1 MSKNKYW
8 QDRFIEEE
16 ERLNKI
22 AGDEF
27 RRQQLEYE
35 RAIARMNKDIEVWYN
50 RIAKNNDVSLAEAKK
65 MLNDKELK
73 EFKWTLDEYIKYG
86 KENGIDKNWNKELE
100 NASARVHIE
109 RLEAMKLQVR
119 GEIEKLYNGRES
131 GFESYLKNLYKDQ
144 YNRTAFQIAK
154 GTGVGTNIY
163 SLNDKLVNTVIKK
176 PWAPDGKNFS
186 DRIWEDKDKLIN
198 TLHTEMTQAFIRGDS
213 LEKLADKI
221 AEKMKA
227 SKANASRLV
236 YTESA
241 AYSSRARLKSYQDLG
256 VEKYEIVAT
265 LDNRTSDICQ
275 DMDGKVFDLK
285 DYEVGVTANPFHVRC
300 RTTTAP
306 YFDDMEGERSA
317 RNEKTGETEYVPAD
331 ITYKDWKEKYLDNNS
346 ELTDKPKKT
355 SKKQKTLDDIN
366 SIEEMEEFTKSQN
379 WFYKNDSFN
388 SNELLSYEGME
399 LEAAKSVHKTY
410 EKVFERYPQMKGR
423 LAAFNTHKLKDP
435 KHFANCNI
443 GTGQGGITFNKIY
456 YGNLEKFKKQVAK
469 LVERGYFPEGT
480 TWEGITMHEIGHAVD
495 DFLSFNAKVFG
506 EPPNKK
512 IASNLV
518 SSKIRPKIFR
528 KLKLQIGDI
537 AEKLSDYATTD
548 AQETFAEAFSE
559 FMTSPKPRELANE
572 YGKTID
578 EMFSKIEVE
587 DSFKGLS
594 SGNKTVVLE
603 KDVRYRKLGNIKN
616 TGYNNPVD
624 LLRKYEQ
631 KIVKNTYESAMVIT
645 ESGEIYVAKGDASS
659 ISLHKMNIPYKNSY
673 FTHNHPEGLHEWGL
687 SNDDFT
693 FFTNYEL
700 RYMAAIDEKYIH
712 ELSRNLFEMKDIDLN
727 MDPRKLENV
736 NFENVAEVLQMQ
748 KAKEKKL
755 KYRRKRHVVKKP
767 QAL

>member
-1 MSKNKYW
+1 MSKNNYW

-73 EFKWTLDEYIKYG
+73 EFKWTLDEYIKHG
-86 KENGIDKNWNKELE
+86 EENGIDKNWNKELE

-221 AEKMKA
+221 AEKMKV

-306 YFDDMEGERSA
+306 YFDDMQGERAA
-317 RNEKTGETEYVPAD
+317 RNEKTGETEYVPANMK
-331 ITYKDWKEKYLDNNS
+331 YSEWKEKYIDNNS
-346 ELTDKPKKT
+346 EKVLQNDIKMSTMEPEIIDKILETVKSENSDARKEIAEELLKANGLNVPVNVEKINQRGSCEFEIDRDRNTIKLKTYNLQVDDDRDIRYQMKTMLHEMYHAKMDGLKTDVEKLGKANFLLIEETFTESTAHYLIKELGISDNLMPAYSGYLTETLPKLKMLKEFKDCKTIEDFGEIMFDYRLGNKKTAEWTEMYNTLDGLHFNKSEYAKKYFDFIENNLDVITDKIIENTPVWGNRKEEIKKT
-355 SKKQKTLDDIN
+355 
-366 SIEEMEEFTKSQN
+366 
-379 WFYKNDSFN
+379 
-388 SNELLSYEGME
+388 
-399 LEAAKSVHKTY
+399 V
-410 EKVFERYPQMKGR
+410 
-423 LAAFNTHKLKDP
+423 
-435 KHFANCNI
+435 
-443 GTGQGGITFNKIY
+443 
-456 YGNLEKFKKQVAK
+456 
-469 LVERGYFPEGT
+469 RG
-480 TWEGITMHEIGHAVD
+480 W
-495 DFLSFNAKVFG
+495 
-506 EPPNKK
+506 
-512 IASNLV
+512 
-518 SSKIRPKIFR
+518 
-528 KLKLQIGDI
+528 
-537 AEKLSDYATTD
+537 
-548 AQETFAEAFSE
+548 
-559 FMTSPKPRELANE
+559 
-572 YGKTID
+572 
-578 EMFSKIEVE
+578 
-587 DSFKGLS
+587 
-594 SGNKTVVLE
+594 
-603 KDVRYRKLGNIKN
+603 IKN
-616 TGYNNPVD
+616 
-624 LLRKYEQ
+624 
-631 KIVKNTYESAMVIT
+631 
-645 ESGEIYVAKGDASS
+645 GEIPSQG
-659 ISLHKMNIPYKNSY
+659 
-673 FTHNHPEGLHEWGL
+673 
-687 SNDDFT
+687 
-693 FFTNYEL
+693 
-700 RYMAAIDEKYIH
+700 
-712 ELSRNLFEMKDIDLN
+712 
-727 MDPRKLENV
+727 
-736 NFENVAEVLQMQ
+736 Q
-748 KAKEKKL
+748 EKKYVENILIAAMRL
-755 KYRRKRHVVKKP
+755 KGVE
-767 QAL
+767 

>member
-1 MSKNKYW
+1 MSKNNYW

-50 RIAKNNDVSLAEAKK
+50 RIAKNNDVSLVEAKK
-65 MLNDKELK
+65 LLNDKELK

-154 GTGVGTNIY
+154 GTGVGTNMY

-221 AEKMKA
+221 AEKMKV

-241 AYSSRARLKSYQDLG
+241 AYSSKARFKSFQDLG

-306 YFDDMEGERSA
+306 YFDDMEGERAA
-317 RNEKTGETEYVPAD
+317 RNETTGETEYVPANMK
-331 ITYKDWKEKYLDNNS
+331 YSEWKEKYLSNKSEKVLQNDTKMSTMESGIVDKILEAVKIGNSDARKEIAEELLKANGLNNVPVNVKKINQRGSCEFEIDRDRNTMKLKTFNLQVDDDRDIRYQMKTMLHEMYHAKMDGLKTDVEKLGKTNFLLIEETFTESTAHYLIKELGISDNLMPSYPGYLTETLPKLKMLKEFKNCKTIEDFGEIMFDYRIGNKKTAEWTEMYNTLDGLYFNKS
-346 ELTDKPKKT
+346 EYAKRYFEYIENNLSTITDKIIENTPVWENRKEEIKKT
-355 SKKQKTLDDIN
+355 
-366 SIEEMEEFTKSQN
+366 
-379 WFYKNDSFN
+379 
-388 SNELLSYEGME
+388 
-399 LEAAKSVHKTY
+399 V
-410 EKVFERYPQMKGR
+410 
-423 LAAFNTHKLKDP
+423 
-435 KHFANCNI
+435 
-443 GTGQGGITFNKIY
+443 
-456 YGNLEKFKKQVAK
+456 
-469 LVERGYFPEGT
+469 RG
-480 TWEGITMHEIGHAVD
+480 W
-495 DFLSFNAKVFG
+495 
-506 EPPNKK
+506 
-512 IASNLV
+512 
-518 SSKIRPKIFR
+518 
-528 KLKLQIGDI
+528 
-537 AEKLSDYATTD
+537 
-548 AQETFAEAFSE
+548 
-559 FMTSPKPRELANE
+559 
-572 YGKTID
+572 
-578 EMFSKIEVE
+578 
-587 DSFKGLS
+587 
-594 SGNKTVVLE
+594 
-603 KDVRYRKLGNIKN
+603 IKN
-616 TGYNNPVD
+616 GKIPSQ
-624 LLRKYEQ
+624 EQ
-631 KIVKNTYESAMVIT
+631 
-645 ESGEIYVAKGDASS
+645 
-659 ISLHKMNIPYKNSY
+659 
-673 FTHNHPEGLHEWGL
+673 
-687 SNDDFT
+687 
-693 FFTNYEL
+693 
-700 RYMAAIDEKYIH
+700 
-712 ELSRNLFEMKDIDLN
+712 
-727 MDPRKLENV
+727 
-736 NFENVAEVLQMQ
+736 
-748 KAKEKKL
+748 EKKYVENILIAAMRL
-755 KYRRKRHVVKKP
+755 KGVE
-767 QAL
+767 

>member
-1 MSKNKYW
+1 MSKNNYW

-65 MLNDKELK
+65 MLNGKELK

-221 AEKMKA
+221 AEKMKV

-306 YFDDMEGERSA
+306 YFDDTEGERAA
-317 RNEKTGETEYVPAD
+317 RNEKTGETEYVPAG
-331 ITYKDWKEKYLDNNS
+331 ITYKDWKEKYVSNNS
-346 ELTDKPKKT
+346 EKVLQNDIKMSTMEPGIIDKILEAVKTENSDARKEIAEDLLKTNGLNVPANVKKINQRGSCEFEIDRDRNTIKLKTYNLQVDDDRDIRYQMKTMLHEMYHAKMDGLKTDVEKLGKANFLLIEETFTESTAHYLIKELGISDNLMPAYSGYLTETLPKLKMLKEFKDCKTIEDFGEIMFDYRLGNKKTAEWTEMYNTLDGLYFDKSEYAKKYFGYIENNLDVITDKIIENTPVWGNRKEEIKKT
-355 SKKQKTLDDIN
+355 
-366 SIEEMEEFTKSQN
+366 
-379 WFYKNDSFN
+379 
-388 SNELLSYEGME
+388 
-399 LEAAKSVHKTY
+399 V
-410 EKVFERYPQMKGR
+410 
-423 LAAFNTHKLKDP
+423 
-435 KHFANCNI
+435 
-443 GTGQGGITFNKIY
+443 
-456 YGNLEKFKKQVAK
+456 
-469 LVERGYFPEGT
+469 
-480 TWEGITMHEIGHAVD
+480 
-495 DFLSFNAKVFG
+495 
-506 EPPNKK
+506 
-512 IASNLV
+512 
-518 SSKIRPKIFR
+518 
-528 KLKLQIGDI
+528 
-537 AEKLSDYATTD
+537 
-548 AQETFAEAFSE
+548 
-559 FMTSPKPRELANE
+559 REW
-572 YGKTID
+572 
-578 EMFSKIEVE
+578 
-587 DSFKGLS
+587 
-594 SGNKTVVLE
+594 
-603 KDVRYRKLGNIKN
+603 IKN
-616 TGYNNPVD
+616 
-624 LLRKYEQ
+624 
-631 KIVKNTYESAMVIT
+631 
-645 ESGEIYVAKGDASS
+645 GEIPSQG
-659 ISLHKMNIPYKNSY
+659 
-673 FTHNHPEGLHEWGL
+673 
-687 SNDDFT
+687 
-693 FFTNYEL
+693 
-700 RYMAAIDEKYIH
+700 
-712 ELSRNLFEMKDIDLN
+712 
-727 MDPRKLENV
+727 
-736 NFENVAEVLQMQ
+736 Q
-748 KAKEKKL
+748 EKKYVENILIAAMRL
-755 KYRRKRHVVKKP
+755 KGVE
-767 QAL
+767 

>member
-1 MSKNKYW
+1 MSKKYW

-35 RAIARMNKDIEVWYN
+35 RAIVRINKDIEVWYN
-50 RIAKNNDVSLAEAKK
+50 RVAKNNDVSLAEAKK

-86 KENGIDKNWNKELE
+86 EENGIKKDWSRQLE

-186 DRIWEDKDKLIN
+186 DRIWGDKDKLIN

-221 AEKMKA
+221 AEKMKV

-306 YFDDMEGERSA
+306 YFDDMEGERAA
-317 RNEKTGETEYVPAD
+317 RNEVTGETEYVPAD
-331 ITYKDWKEKYLDNNS
+331 ITYKDWKEKYISKNPVEKTEKSGIIKEIRENSTILKNLELNKVEFKKVEKLSRELEDYEIVMRLAGGDETNGSCSSVALAYVGNRNGMDVLD
-346 ELTDKPKKT
+346 
-355 SKKQKTLDDIN
+355 
-366 SIEEMEEFTKSQN
+366 FRGGKSQM
-379 WFYKNDSFN
+379 FFSDRKNI
-388 SNELLSYEGME
+388 
-399 LEAAKSVHKTY
+399 LEIA
-410 EKVFERYPQMKGR
+410 QMKGVKSLIVENSNDFR
-423 LAAFNTHKLKDP
+423 AIKELLDFITEDEKEYYLGIGRHAAIVKRELDRYYYLELQDKIDNGYQILTDIVLKNRFGCQKSHTVYGIKLKP
-435 KHFANCNI
+435 KN
-443 GTGQGGITFNKIY
+443 
-456 YGNLEKFKKQVAK
+456 V
-469 LVERGYFPEGT
+469 
-480 TWEGITMHEIGHAVD
+480 
-495 DFLSFNAKVFG
+495 
-506 EPPNKK
+506 
-512 IASNLV
+512 
-518 SSKIRPKIFR
+518 IF
-528 KLKLQIGDI
+528 
-537 AEKLSDYATTD
+537 
-548 AQETFAEAFSE
+548 
-559 FMTSPKPRELANE
+559 
-572 YGKTID
+572 
-578 EMFSKIEVE
+578 
-587 DSFKGLS
+587 
-594 SGNKTVVLE
+594 
-603 KDVRYRKLGNIKN
+603 
-616 TGYNNPVD
+616 
-624 LLRKYEQ
+624 
-631 KIVKNTYESAMVIT
+631 
-645 ESGEIYVAKGDASS
+645 
-659 ISLHKMNIPYKNSY
+659 
-673 FTHNHPEGLHEWGL
+673 
-687 SNDDFT
+687 
-693 FFTNYEL
+693 
-700 RYMAAIDEKYIH
+700 
-712 ELSRNLFEMKDIDLN
+712 DIDSLKDN
-727 MDPRKLENV
+727 KE
-736 NFENVAEVLQMQ
+736 FEEILGYINTNEIDQ
-748 KAKEKKL
+748 L
-755 KYRRKRHVVKKP
+755 KGYDGYVK
-767 QAL
+767 

>member
-1 MSKNKYW
+1 MSKKYW

-35 RAIARMNKDIEVWYN
+35 RAISRLNKDIEVWYN

-73 EFKWTLDEYIKYG
+73 EFRWTLDEYIKYG

-119 GEIEKLYNGRES
+119 GEIEKLYNARES

-221 AEKMKA
+221 AEKMKV

-256 VEKYEIVAT
+256 IEKYEIVAT

-306 YFDDMEGERSA
+306 YFDDMEGERAA
-317 RNEKTGETEYVPAD
+317 RNETTGETEYVPAD
-331 ITYKDWKEKYLDNNS
+331 MKYSEWKEKYISKNPFEKTEKSGIIKEIRKNS
-346 ELTDKPKKT
+346 TILKNLELNKVEYKKVG
-355 SKKQKTLDDIN
+355 KLN
-366 SIEEMEEFTKSQN
+366 R
-379 WFYKNDSFN
+379 
-388 SNELLSYEGME
+388 E
-399 LEAAKSVHKTY
+399 LEDYEIIMRLAGGDETNGSCSSVALAYIGNRNGMDVLDFRGGNSQMFFSNRKNILDIA
-410 EKVFERYPQMKGR
+410 QMKGVKSLIVENSNDFR
-423 LAAFNTHKLKDP
+423 AIKELLDFITEEEKEYYLGVGTHAAIVKRELNRYYYLELQDAFNNGYQILTDGVLKNRFGCQKSHTVYGIKLKP
-435 KHFANCNI
+435 KNVI
-443 GTGQGGITFNKIY
+443 IEIDSLKDNKEFEEI
-456 YGNLEKFKKQVAK
+456 L
-469 LVERGYFPEGT
+469 GYINT
-480 TWEGITMHEIGHAVD
+480 NEID
-495 DFLSFNAKVFG
+495 
-506 EPPNKK
+506 
-512 IASNLV
+512 
-518 SSKIRPKIFR
+518 
-528 KLKLQIGDI
+528 Q
-537 AEKLSDYATTD
+537 
-548 AQETFAEAFSE
+548 
-559 FMTSPKPRELANE
+559 
-572 YGKTID
+572 
-578 EMFSKIEVE
+578 
-587 DSFKGLS
+587 
-594 SGNKTVVLE
+594 
-603 KDVRYRKLGNIKN
+603 
-616 TGYNNPVD
+616 
-624 LLRKYEQ
+624 
-631 KIVKNTYESAMVIT
+631 
-645 ESGEIYVAKGDASS
+645 AKGYDG
-659 ISLHKMNIPYKNSY
+659 Y
-673 FTHNHPEGLHEWGL
+673 
-687 SNDDFT
+687 
-693 FFTNYEL
+693 
-700 RYMAAIDEKYIH
+700 
-712 ELSRNLFEMKDIDLN
+712 
-727 MDPRKLENV
+727 
-736 NFENVAEVLQMQ
+736 
-748 KAKEKKL
+748 AK
-755 KYRRKRHVVKKP
+755 
-767 QAL
+767 

>member
-1 MSKNKYW
+1 MSKKYW

-86 KENGIDKNWNKELE
+86 EENGIDKNWNKELE

-221 AEKMKA
+221 AEKMKV

-265 LDNRTSDICQ
+265 LDNKTSDICQ

-285 DYEVGVTANPFHVRC
+285 DYEVGVSANPFHVRC

-306 YFDDMEGERSA
+306 YFDDMEGERAA
-317 RNEKTGETEYVPAD
+317 RNETTGETEYVPANMK
-331 ITYKDWKEKYLDNNS
+331 YSEWKEKYLSNKSEKVLQNDTKMSTMESGIVDKILEAVKIGNSDARKEIAEELLKANGLNNVPVNVKKINQRGSCEFEIDRDRNTMKLKTFNLQVDDDRDIRYQMKTMLHEMYHAKMDGLKTDVEKLGKTNFLLIEETFTESTAHYLIKELGISDNLMPSYPGYLTETLPKLKMLKEFKNCKTIEDFGEIMFDYRIGNKKTAEWTEMYNTLDGLYFNKS
-346 ELTDKPKKT
+346 EYAKRYFEYIKNNLNTITDKIIENTPVWENRKEEIKKT
-355 SKKQKTLDDIN
+355 
-366 SIEEMEEFTKSQN
+366 
-379 WFYKNDSFN
+379 
-388 SNELLSYEGME
+388 
-399 LEAAKSVHKTY
+399 V
-410 EKVFERYPQMKGR
+410 
-423 LAAFNTHKLKDP
+423 
-435 KHFANCNI
+435 
-443 GTGQGGITFNKIY
+443 
-456 YGNLEKFKKQVAK
+456 
-469 LVERGYFPEGT
+469 RG
-480 TWEGITMHEIGHAVD
+480 W
-495 DFLSFNAKVFG
+495 
-506 EPPNKK
+506 
-512 IASNLV
+512 
-518 SSKIRPKIFR
+518 
-528 KLKLQIGDI
+528 
-537 AEKLSDYATTD
+537 
-548 AQETFAEAFSE
+548 
-559 FMTSPKPRELANE
+559 
-572 YGKTID
+572 
-578 EMFSKIEVE
+578 
-587 DSFKGLS
+587 
-594 SGNKTVVLE
+594 
-603 KDVRYRKLGNIKN
+603 IKN
-616 TGYNNPVD
+616 GKIPSQ
-624 LLRKYEQ
+624 EQ
-631 KIVKNTYESAMVIT
+631 
-645 ESGEIYVAKGDASS
+645 
-659 ISLHKMNIPYKNSY
+659 
-673 FTHNHPEGLHEWGL
+673 
-687 SNDDFT
+687 
-693 FFTNYEL
+693 
-700 RYMAAIDEKYIH
+700 
-712 ELSRNLFEMKDIDLN
+712 
-727 MDPRKLENV
+727 
-736 NFENVAEVLQMQ
+736 
-748 KAKEKKL
+748 EKKYVENILIAAMRL
-755 KYRRKRHVVKKP
+755 KGVE
-767 QAL
+767 

>member
-1 MSKNKYW
+1 MSKNNYW

-35 RAIARMNKDIEVWYN
+35 RAISRLNKDIEVWYN

-86 KENGIDKNWNKELE
+86 EENGIKKDWSIQLE

-131 GFESYLKNLYKDQ
+131 RFESYLKNLYKDQ

-163 SLNDKLVNTVIKK
+163 NLNDKLVNTVIKK

-221 AEKMKA
+221 AEKMKV

-256 VEKYEIVAT
+256 IEKYEIVAT

-306 YFDDMEGERSA
+306 YFDDAEGERAA
-317 RNEKTGETEYVPAD
+317 RNETTGETEYVPAD
-331 ITYKDWKEKYLDNNS
+331 MKYSEWKEKYISKNPFEKTEKSGIIKEIRKNS
-346 ELTDKPKKT
+346 TILKNLELNKVEYKKVG
-355 SKKQKTLDDIN
+355 KLN
-366 SIEEMEEFTKSQN
+366 R
-379 WFYKNDSFN
+379 
-388 SNELLSYEGME
+388 E
-399 LEAAKSVHKTY
+399 LEDYEIIMRLAGGDETNGSCSSVALAYIGNRNGMDVLDFRGGNSQMFFSNRKNILDIA
-410 EKVFERYPQMKGR
+410 QMKGVKSLIVENSNDFR
-423 LAAFNTHKLKDP
+423 AIKELLDFITEEEKEYYLGVGTHAAIVKKELNKYYYLELQDAFNNGYQILTDGVLKNRFGCQKSHTVYGIKLKP
-435 KHFANCNI
+435 KNVI
-443 GTGQGGITFNKIY
+443 IEIDSLKDNKEFEEI
-456 YGNLEKFKKQVAK
+456 L
-469 LVERGYFPEGT
+469 GYINT
-480 TWEGITMHEIGHAVD
+480 NEID
-495 DFLSFNAKVFG
+495 
-506 EPPNKK
+506 
-512 IASNLV
+512 
-518 SSKIRPKIFR
+518 
-528 KLKLQIGDI
+528 Q
-537 AEKLSDYATTD
+537 
-548 AQETFAEAFSE
+548 
-559 FMTSPKPRELANE
+559 
-572 YGKTID
+572 
-578 EMFSKIEVE
+578 
-587 DSFKGLS
+587 
-594 SGNKTVVLE
+594 
-603 KDVRYRKLGNIKN
+603 
-616 TGYNNPVD
+616 
-624 LLRKYEQ
+624 
-631 KIVKNTYESAMVIT
+631 
-645 ESGEIYVAKGDASS
+645 AKGYDG
-659 ISLHKMNIPYKNSY
+659 Y
-673 FTHNHPEGLHEWGL
+673 
-687 SNDDFT
+687 
-693 FFTNYEL
+693 
-700 RYMAAIDEKYIH
+700 
-712 ELSRNLFEMKDIDLN
+712 
-727 MDPRKLENV
+727 
-736 NFENVAEVLQMQ
+736 
-748 KAKEKKL
+748 AK
-755 KYRRKRHVVKKP
+755 
-767 QAL
+767 

>member
-1 MSKNKYW
+1 MSKKYW

-35 RAIARMNKDIEVWYN
+35 RVISRLNKDIEVWYN

-73 EFKWTLDEYIKYG
+73 EFRWTLDEYIKYG

-221 AEKMKA
+221 AEKMKV

-306 YFDDMEGERSA
+306 YFDDMQGERAA
-317 RNEKTGETEYVPAD
+317 RNETTGETEYVPAD
-331 ITYKDWKEKYLDNNS
+331 MKYSEWKEKYISKNPFEKTEKSGIIKEIRKNS
-346 ELTDKPKKT
+346 TILKNLELNKVEYKKVG
-355 SKKQKTLDDIN
+355 KLN
-366 SIEEMEEFTKSQN
+366 R
-379 WFYKNDSFN
+379 
-388 SNELLSYEGME
+388 E
-399 LEAAKSVHKTY
+399 LEDYEIVMRLAGGDETNGSCSSVALAYIGNRNGMDVLDFRGGNSQIFFSNRKNILDIA
-410 EKVFERYPQMKGR
+410 QMKGVKSLIVENSNDFR
-423 LAAFNTHKLKDP
+423 AIKELLDFITEEEKEYYLGVGTHAAIVKRELNRYYYLELQDAFNNGYQILTDGVLKNRFGCQKSHTVYGIKLKP
-435 KHFANCNI
+435 KNVI
-443 GTGQGGITFNKIY
+443 IEIDSLKDNKEFEEILGY
-456 YGNLEKFKKQVAK
+456 INTNEIDQVKGYDGYAK
-469 LVERGYFPEGT
+469 
-480 TWEGITMHEIGHAVD
+480 
-495 DFLSFNAKVFG
+495 
-506 EPPNKK
+506 
-512 IASNLV
+512 
-518 SSKIRPKIFR
+518 
-528 KLKLQIGDI
+528 
-537 AEKLSDYATTD
+537 
-548 AQETFAEAFSE
+548 
-559 FMTSPKPRELANE
+559 
-572 YGKTID
+572 
-578 EMFSKIEVE
+578 
-587 DSFKGLS
+587 
-594 SGNKTVVLE
+594 
-603 KDVRYRKLGNIKN
+603 
-616 TGYNNPVD
+616 
-624 LLRKYEQ
+624 
-631 KIVKNTYESAMVIT
+631 
-645 ESGEIYVAKGDASS
+645 
-659 ISLHKMNIPYKNSY
+659 
-673 FTHNHPEGLHEWGL
+673 
-687 SNDDFT
+687 
-693 FFTNYEL
+693 
-700 RYMAAIDEKYIH
+700 
-712 ELSRNLFEMKDIDLN
+712 
-727 MDPRKLENV
+727 
-736 NFENVAEVLQMQ
+736 
-748 KAKEKKL
+748 
-755 KYRRKRHVVKKP
+755 
-767 QAL
+767 

>member
-1 MSKNKYW
+1 MSKKYW

-35 RAIARMNKDIEVWYN
+35 RAIVRINKDIEVWYN

-86 KENGIDKNWNKELE
+86 EENGIKKDWSRQLE

-221 AEKMKA
+221 AEKMKV

-275 DMDGKVFDLK
+275 EMDGKVFDLK

-306 YFDDMEGERSA
+306 YFDDMEGERAA

-331 ITYKDWKEKYLDNNS
+331 MKYSEWKEKYISKNPFEKTEKSGIIKEIRKNS
-346 ELTDKPKKT
+346 TILKNLELNKVEYKKVG
-355 SKKQKTLDDIN
+355 KLN
-366 SIEEMEEFTKSQN
+366 R
-379 WFYKNDSFN
+379 
-388 SNELLSYEGME
+388 E
-399 LEAAKSVHKTY
+399 LEDYEIVMRLAGGDETNGSCSSVALAYIGNRNGMDVLDFRGGNSQIFFSNRKNILDIA
-410 EKVFERYPQMKGR
+410 QMKGVKSLIVENSNDFR
-423 LAAFNTHKLKDP
+423 AIKELLDFITEEEKEYYLGVGTHAAIVKRELNRYYYLELQDAFNNGYQILTDGVLKNRFGCQKSHTVYGIKLKP
-435 KHFANCNI
+435 KNVI
-443 GTGQGGITFNKIY
+443 IEIDSLKDNKEFEEILGY
-456 YGNLEKFKKQVAK
+456 INTNEIDQVKGYDGYAK
-469 LVERGYFPEGT
+469 
-480 TWEGITMHEIGHAVD
+480 
-495 DFLSFNAKVFG
+495 
-506 EPPNKK
+506 
-512 IASNLV
+512 
-518 SSKIRPKIFR
+518 
-528 KLKLQIGDI
+528 
-537 AEKLSDYATTD
+537 
-548 AQETFAEAFSE
+548 
-559 FMTSPKPRELANE
+559 
-572 YGKTID
+572 
-578 EMFSKIEVE
+578 
-587 DSFKGLS
+587 
-594 SGNKTVVLE
+594 
-603 KDVRYRKLGNIKN
+603 
-616 TGYNNPVD
+616 
-624 LLRKYEQ
+624 
-631 KIVKNTYESAMVIT
+631 
-645 ESGEIYVAKGDASS
+645 
-659 ISLHKMNIPYKNSY
+659 
-673 FTHNHPEGLHEWGL
+673 
-687 SNDDFT
+687 
-693 FFTNYEL
+693 
-700 RYMAAIDEKYIH
+700 
-712 ELSRNLFEMKDIDLN
+712 
-727 MDPRKLENV
+727 
-736 NFENVAEVLQMQ
+736 
-748 KAKEKKL
+748 
-755 KYRRKRHVVKKP
+755 
-767 QAL
+767 

>member
-1 MSKNKYW
+1 MSKNNYW

-35 RAIARMNKDIEVWYN
+35 RAISRLNKDIEVWYN

-73 EFKWTLDEYIKYG
+73 EFRWTLDEYIKHG

-119 GEIEKLYNGRES
+119 GEVEKLYNGRES

-221 AEKMKA
+221 AEKMKV

-241 AYSSRARLKSYQDLG
+241 AYSSKARLKSYQDLG

-275 DMDGKVFDLK
+275 DMDGKVFELK

-306 YFDDMEGERSA
+306 YFDDMEGERAA
-317 RNEKTGETEYVPAD
+317 RNETTGETEYVPAD
-331 ITYKDWKEKYLDNNS
+331 MKYSEWKEKYISKNPF
-346 ELTDKPKKT
+346 EKT
-355 SKKQKTLDDIN
+355 EKSGI
-366 SIEEMEEFTKSQN
+366 IEEIRKNSTILKNLELNKVE
-379 WFYKNDSFN
+379 YKKVGKLNR
-388 SNELLSYEGME
+388 E
-399 LEAAKSVHKTY
+399 LEDYEIIMRLAGGDETNGSCSSVALAYAGNRNGMDVLDFRGGNSQMFFSNRKNILDIA
-410 EKVFERYPQMKGR
+410 QMKGVKSLIVENSNDFR
-423 LAAFNTHKLKDP
+423 AIKELLDFITEEEKEYYLGVGRHAAIVKRELNRYYYLELQDAFNNGYQILTDGVLKNRFGCQKSHTVYGIKLKP
-435 KHFANCNI
+435 KNVI
-443 GTGQGGITFNKIY
+443 IEIDSLKDNKEFEEILGY
-456 YGNLEKFKKQVAK
+456 INTNEIDQVKGYDGYAK
-469 LVERGYFPEGT
+469 
-480 TWEGITMHEIGHAVD
+480 
-495 DFLSFNAKVFG
+495 
-506 EPPNKK
+506 
-512 IASNLV
+512 
-518 SSKIRPKIFR
+518 
-528 KLKLQIGDI
+528 
-537 AEKLSDYATTD
+537 
-548 AQETFAEAFSE
+548 
-559 FMTSPKPRELANE
+559 
-572 YGKTID
+572 
-578 EMFSKIEVE
+578 
-587 DSFKGLS
+587 
-594 SGNKTVVLE
+594 
-603 KDVRYRKLGNIKN
+603 
-616 TGYNNPVD
+616 
-624 LLRKYEQ
+624 
-631 KIVKNTYESAMVIT
+631 
-645 ESGEIYVAKGDASS
+645 
-659 ISLHKMNIPYKNSY
+659 
-673 FTHNHPEGLHEWGL
+673 
-687 SNDDFT
+687 
-693 FFTNYEL
+693 
-700 RYMAAIDEKYIH
+700 
-712 ELSRNLFEMKDIDLN
+712 
-727 MDPRKLENV
+727 
-736 NFENVAEVLQMQ
+736 
-748 KAKEKKL
+748 
-755 KYRRKRHVVKKP
+755 
-767 QAL
+767 

>member
-1 MSKNKYW
+1 MSKKYW

-50 RIAKNNDVSLAEAKK
+50 RIAKNNDVSLSEAKK

-73 EFKWTLDEYIKYG
+73 EFRWTLDEYIKHG
-86 KENGIDKNWNKELE
+86 EENGIKKDWSKELE

-221 AEKMKA
+221 AEKMKV

-306 YFDDMEGERSA
+306 YFDDMEGERAA
-317 RNEKTGETEYVPAD
+317 RNETTGETEYVPAD
-331 ITYKDWKEKYLDNNS
+331 MKYSEWKEKYISKNPFEKTEKSGIIKEIRKNS
-346 ELTDKPKKT
+346 TILKNLELNKVEYKKVG
-355 SKKQKTLDDIN
+355 KLN
-366 SIEEMEEFTKSQN
+366 R
-379 WFYKNDSFN
+379 
-388 SNELLSYEGME
+388 E
-399 LEAAKSVHKTY
+399 LEDYEIIMRLAGGDETNGSCSSVALAYIGNRNGMDVLDFRGGNSQMFFSNRKNILDIA
-410 EKVFERYPQMKGR
+410 QMKGVKSLIVENSNDFR
-423 LAAFNTHKLKDP
+423 AIKELLDFITEDEKEYYLGIGRHAAIVKRESNRYYYLELQDKFNNGYQILTDRVLKNRFGCQKSHTVYGMKLKP
-435 KHFANCNI
+435 KN
-443 GTGQGGITFNKIY
+443 
-456 YGNLEKFKKQVAK
+456 V
-469 LVERGYFPEGT
+469 
-480 TWEGITMHEIGHAVD
+480 
-495 DFLSFNAKVFG
+495 
-506 EPPNKK
+506 
-512 IASNLV
+512 
-518 SSKIRPKIFR
+518 IF
-528 KLKLQIGDI
+528 
-537 AEKLSDYATTD
+537 
-548 AQETFAEAFSE
+548 
-559 FMTSPKPRELANE
+559 
-572 YGKTID
+572 
-578 EMFSKIEVE
+578 
-587 DSFKGLS
+587 
-594 SGNKTVVLE
+594 
-603 KDVRYRKLGNIKN
+603 
-616 TGYNNPVD
+616 
-624 LLRKYEQ
+624 
-631 KIVKNTYESAMVIT
+631 
-645 ESGEIYVAKGDASS
+645 
-659 ISLHKMNIPYKNSY
+659 
-673 FTHNHPEGLHEWGL
+673 
-687 SNDDFT
+687 
-693 FFTNYEL
+693 
-700 RYMAAIDEKYIH
+700 
-712 ELSRNLFEMKDIDLN
+712 DIDSLKDN
-727 MDPRKLENV
+727 KE
-736 NFENVAEVLQMQ
+736 FEEILGYINTNEIEQ
-748 KAKEKKL
+748 L
-755 KYRRKRHVVKKP
+755 KGYDGDVK
-767 QAL
+767 

>member
-1 MSKNKYW
+1 MSKKYW

-35 RAIARMNKDIEVWYN
+35 RAISRLNKDIEVWYN

-73 EFKWTLDEYIKYG
+73 EFKWTLDEYIKHG

-221 AEKMKA
+221 AEKMKV

-306 YFDDMEGERSA
+306 YFDDMEGERAA
-317 RNEKTGETEYVPAD
+317 RNEVAGETEYVPAD
-331 ITYKDWKEKYLDNNS
+331 ITYKDWKEKYISKNPFEKTEKSDIIKEIRENSTILKNLELNKVEYKKVGKLNRELEDYEIIMRLAGGDETNGSCSSVALAYAGNRNGIDVLD
-346 ELTDKPKKT
+346 
-355 SKKQKTLDDIN
+355 
-366 SIEEMEEFTKSQN
+366 FRGGKSQM
-379 WFYKNDSFN
+379 FFSDRKNI
-388 SNELLSYEGME
+388 
-399 LEAAKSVHKTY
+399 LEIA
-410 EKVFERYPQMKGR
+410 QMKGVKSLIVENSNDFR
-423 LAAFNTHKLKDP
+423 AIKELLDFITEDEKEYYLGIGRHAAIVKRELDRYYYLELQDKIDNGYQILTDIVLKNRFGCQKSHTVYGIKLKP
-435 KHFANCNI
+435 KN
-443 GTGQGGITFNKIY
+443 
-456 YGNLEKFKKQVAK
+456 V
-469 LVERGYFPEGT
+469 
-480 TWEGITMHEIGHAVD
+480 
-495 DFLSFNAKVFG
+495 
-506 EPPNKK
+506 
-512 IASNLV
+512 
-518 SSKIRPKIFR
+518 IF
-528 KLKLQIGDI
+528 
-537 AEKLSDYATTD
+537 
-548 AQETFAEAFSE
+548 
-559 FMTSPKPRELANE
+559 
-572 YGKTID
+572 
-578 EMFSKIEVE
+578 
-587 DSFKGLS
+587 
-594 SGNKTVVLE
+594 
-603 KDVRYRKLGNIKN
+603 
-616 TGYNNPVD
+616 
-624 LLRKYEQ
+624 
-631 KIVKNTYESAMVIT
+631 
-645 ESGEIYVAKGDASS
+645 
-659 ISLHKMNIPYKNSY
+659 
-673 FTHNHPEGLHEWGL
+673 
-687 SNDDFT
+687 
-693 FFTNYEL
+693 
-700 RYMAAIDEKYIH
+700 
-712 ELSRNLFEMKDIDLN
+712 DIDSLKDN
-727 MDPRKLENV
+727 KE
-736 NFENVAEVLQMQ
+736 FEEILGYINTNEIDQ
-748 KAKEKKL
+748 L
-755 KYRRKRHVVKKP
+755 KGYDGYVK
-767 QAL
+767 

>member
-1 MSKNKYW
+1 MSKNNYW

-35 RAIARMNKDIEVWYN
+35 RAISRMNKDIEVWYN
-50 RIAKNNDVSLAEAKK
+50 RIVKNNDVSLAEAKK

-73 EFKWTLDEYIKYG
+73 EFRWTLDEYIKYG
-86 KENGIDKNWNKELE
+86 EENGIKKDWSKELE

-221 AEKMKA
+221 AEKMKV

-306 YFDDMEGERSA
+306 YFDDMEGERAS
-317 RNEKTGETEYVPAD
+317 RNEKTGETEYIPAD
-331 ITYKDWKEKYLDNNS
+331 ITYKDWKEKYVSNNS
-346 ELTDKPKKT
+346 EKVLQNDTKMSTMESGIIDKILETVKTENSDARKEIAEDLLKANGLNVPVNVGKMQSRGFCGIGIKNDTMEILSYNLQLDDDRDIRYQIKTMVHEIYHAKMNGLKTDFMTLGKYEFLMIEETFTESTAHYLIRELGIADNLMPAYSGYLTETLPKLKMLKEFKDCKTIEDFGEIMFDYRFGNKKTAEWTKIYNTLDSLHFDKSEYAKKYFDYINDNLDTVTDKVIESTPIWKNRKEEIKKIT
-355 SKKQKTLDDIN
+355 REWVKKGKIPSREQ
-366 SIEEMEEFTKSQN
+366 E
-379 WFYKNDSFN
+379 
-388 SNELLSYEGME
+388 
-399 LEAAKSVHKTY
+399 
-410 EKVFERYPQMKGR
+410 
-423 LAAFNTHKLKDP
+423 
-435 KHFANCNI
+435 
-443 GTGQGGITFNKIY
+443 KIY
-456 YGNLEKFKKQVAK
+456 IENILMASMRLKG
-469 LVERGYFPEGT
+469 VE
-480 TWEGITMHEIGHAVD
+480 
-495 DFLSFNAKVFG
+495 
-506 EPPNKK
+506 
-512 IASNLV
+512 
-518 SSKIRPKIFR
+518 
-528 KLKLQIGDI
+528 
-537 AEKLSDYATTD
+537 
-548 AQETFAEAFSE
+548 
-559 FMTSPKPRELANE
+559 
-572 YGKTID
+572 
-578 EMFSKIEVE
+578 
-587 DSFKGLS
+587 
-594 SGNKTVVLE
+594 
-603 KDVRYRKLGNIKN
+603 
-616 TGYNNPVD
+616 
-624 LLRKYEQ
+624 
-631 KIVKNTYESAMVIT
+631 
-645 ESGEIYVAKGDASS
+645 
-659 ISLHKMNIPYKNSY
+659 
-673 FTHNHPEGLHEWGL
+673 
-687 SNDDFT
+687 
-693 FFTNYEL
+693 
-700 RYMAAIDEKYIH
+700 
-712 ELSRNLFEMKDIDLN
+712 
-727 MDPRKLENV
+727 
-736 NFENVAEVLQMQ
+736 
-748 KAKEKKL
+748 
-755 KYRRKRHVVKKP
+755 
-767 QAL
+767 

>member
-1 MSKNKYW
+1 MSKKYW

-35 RAIARMNKDIEVWYN
+35 RAISRLNRDIEVWYN
-50 RIAKNNDVSLAEAKK
+50 RIAKNNDVSLVEAKK

-73 EFKWTLDEYIKYG
+73 EFKWTLDEYIKHG
-86 KENGIDKNWNKELE
+86 EENGIKKDWSRQLE
-100 NASARVHIE
+100 NASAKVHIE

-221 AEKMKA
+221 AEKMKV

-306 YFDDMEGERSA
+306 YFDDMEGERAA
-317 RNEKTGETEYVPAD
+317 RNETTGETEYVPAD
-331 ITYKDWKEKYLDNNS
+331 MKYSEWKEKYISKNPF
-346 ELTDKPKKT
+346 EKT
-355 SKKQKTLDDIN
+355 EKSGI
-366 SIEEMEEFTKSQN
+366 IEEIRKNSTILKNLELNKVE
-379 WFYKNDSFN
+379 YKKVGKLNR
-388 SNELLSYEGME
+388 E
-399 LEAAKSVHKTY
+399 LEDYEIIMRLAGGDETNGSCSSVALAYAGNRNGMDVLDFRGGNSQMFFSNRKNILDIA
-410 EKVFERYPQMKGR
+410 QMKGVKSLIVENSNDFR
-423 LAAFNTHKLKDP
+423 AIKELLDFITEEEKEYYLGVGTHAAIVKRELNRYYYLELQDAFNNGYQILTDGVLKNRFGCQKSHTVYGIKLKP
-435 KHFANCNI
+435 KNVI
-443 GTGQGGITFNKIY
+443 IEIDSLKDNKEFEEILGY
-456 YGNLEKFKKQVAK
+456 INTNEIDQVKGYDGYAK
-469 LVERGYFPEGT
+469 
-480 TWEGITMHEIGHAVD
+480 
-495 DFLSFNAKVFG
+495 
-506 EPPNKK
+506 
-512 IASNLV
+512 
-518 SSKIRPKIFR
+518 
-528 KLKLQIGDI
+528 
-537 AEKLSDYATTD
+537 
-548 AQETFAEAFSE
+548 
-559 FMTSPKPRELANE
+559 
-572 YGKTID
+572 
-578 EMFSKIEVE
+578 
-587 DSFKGLS
+587 
-594 SGNKTVVLE
+594 
-603 KDVRYRKLGNIKN
+603 
-616 TGYNNPVD
+616 
-624 LLRKYEQ
+624 
-631 KIVKNTYESAMVIT
+631 
-645 ESGEIYVAKGDASS
+645 
-659 ISLHKMNIPYKNSY
+659 
-673 FTHNHPEGLHEWGL
+673 
-687 SNDDFT
+687 
-693 FFTNYEL
+693 
-700 RYMAAIDEKYIH
+700 
-712 ELSRNLFEMKDIDLN
+712 
-727 MDPRKLENV
+727 
-736 NFENVAEVLQMQ
+736 
-748 KAKEKKL
+748 
-755 KYRRKRHVVKKP
+755 
-767 QAL
+767 

>member
-1 MSKNKYW
+1 MSKKYW

-27 RRQQLEYE
+27 RRQQIEYE
-35 RAIARMNKDIEVWYN
+35 RAISRLNKDIEVWYN

-73 EFKWTLDEYIKYG
+73 EFRWTLDEYIKHG
-86 KENGIDKNWNKELE
+86 KENGIDKNWSKELE

-221 AEKMKA
+221 AEKMKV

-241 AYSSRARLKSYQDLG
+241 AYSSKARFKSFQDLG

-306 YFDDMEGERSA
+306 YFDDMEGERAA
-317 RNEKTGETEYVPAD
+317 RNETTGETEYVPANMK
-331 ITYKDWKEKYLDNNS
+331 YSEWKEKYLSNKSEKVLQNDTKMSTMESGIVDKILEAVKIGNSDARKEIAEELLKANGLNNVPVNVKKINQRGSCEFEIDRDRNTMKLKTFNLQVDDDRDIRYQMKTMLHEMYHAKMDGLKTDVEKLGKTNFLLIEETFTESTAHYLIKELGISDNLMPSYPGYLTETLPKLKMLKEFKNCKTIEDFGEIMFDYRIGNKKTAEWTEMYNTLDGLYFNKS
-346 ELTDKPKKT
+346 EYAKRYFEYIENNLSTITDKIIENTPVWENRKEEIKKT
-355 SKKQKTLDDIN
+355 
-366 SIEEMEEFTKSQN
+366 
-379 WFYKNDSFN
+379 
-388 SNELLSYEGME
+388 
-399 LEAAKSVHKTY
+399 V
-410 EKVFERYPQMKGR
+410 
-423 LAAFNTHKLKDP
+423 
-435 KHFANCNI
+435 
-443 GTGQGGITFNKIY
+443 
-456 YGNLEKFKKQVAK
+456 
-469 LVERGYFPEGT
+469 RG
-480 TWEGITMHEIGHAVD
+480 W
-495 DFLSFNAKVFG
+495 
-506 EPPNKK
+506 
-512 IASNLV
+512 
-518 SSKIRPKIFR
+518 
-528 KLKLQIGDI
+528 
-537 AEKLSDYATTD
+537 
-548 AQETFAEAFSE
+548 
-559 FMTSPKPRELANE
+559 
-572 YGKTID
+572 
-578 EMFSKIEVE
+578 
-587 DSFKGLS
+587 
-594 SGNKTVVLE
+594 
-603 KDVRYRKLGNIKN
+603 IKN
-616 TGYNNPVD
+616 GKIPSQ
-624 LLRKYEQ
+624 EQ
-631 KIVKNTYESAMVIT
+631 
-645 ESGEIYVAKGDASS
+645 
-659 ISLHKMNIPYKNSY
+659 
-673 FTHNHPEGLHEWGL
+673 
-687 SNDDFT
+687 
-693 FFTNYEL
+693 
-700 RYMAAIDEKYIH
+700 
-712 ELSRNLFEMKDIDLN
+712 
-727 MDPRKLENV
+727 
-736 NFENVAEVLQMQ
+736 
-748 KAKEKKL
+748 EKKYVENILIAAMRL
-755 KYRRKRHVVKKP
+755 KGVE
-767 QAL
+767 

>member
-1 MSKNKYW
+1 MSKKYW

-35 RAIARMNKDIEVWYN
+35 RAIVRINKDIEVWYN

-86 KENGIDKNWNKELE
+86 EENGIKKDWSRQLE

-186 DRIWEDKDKLIN
+186 DRIWGDKDKLIN

-221 AEKMKA
+221 AEKMKV

-306 YFDDMEGERSA
+306 YFDDMEGERAA
-317 RNEKTGETEYVPAD
+317 RNEVTGETEYVPAD
-331 ITYKDWKEKYLDNNS
+331 ITYKDWKEKYISKNPVEKTEKSGILKEIRENSTILKNLELNKVEFKKVEKLSRELEDYEIVMRLAGGDETNGSCSSVALAYVGNRNGMDVLD
-346 ELTDKPKKT
+346 
-355 SKKQKTLDDIN
+355 
-366 SIEEMEEFTKSQN
+366 FRGGKSQM
-379 WFYKNDSFN
+379 FFSDRKNI
-388 SNELLSYEGME
+388 
-399 LEAAKSVHKTY
+399 LEIA
-410 EKVFERYPQMKGR
+410 QMKGVKSLIVENSNDFR
-423 LAAFNTHKLKDP
+423 AIKELLDFITEDEKEYYLGIGRHAAIVKRELDRYYYLELQDKIDNGYQILTDIVLKNRFGCQKSHTVYGIKLKP
-435 KHFANCNI
+435 KN
-443 GTGQGGITFNKIY
+443 
-456 YGNLEKFKKQVAK
+456 V
-469 LVERGYFPEGT
+469 
-480 TWEGITMHEIGHAVD
+480 
-495 DFLSFNAKVFG
+495 
-506 EPPNKK
+506 
-512 IASNLV
+512 
-518 SSKIRPKIFR
+518 IF
-528 KLKLQIGDI
+528 
-537 AEKLSDYATTD
+537 
-548 AQETFAEAFSE
+548 
-559 FMTSPKPRELANE
+559 
-572 YGKTID
+572 
-578 EMFSKIEVE
+578 
-587 DSFKGLS
+587 
-594 SGNKTVVLE
+594 
-603 KDVRYRKLGNIKN
+603 
-616 TGYNNPVD
+616 
-624 LLRKYEQ
+624 
-631 KIVKNTYESAMVIT
+631 
-645 ESGEIYVAKGDASS
+645 
-659 ISLHKMNIPYKNSY
+659 
-673 FTHNHPEGLHEWGL
+673 
-687 SNDDFT
+687 
-693 FFTNYEL
+693 
-700 RYMAAIDEKYIH
+700 
-712 ELSRNLFEMKDIDLN
+712 DIDSLKDN
-727 MDPRKLENV
+727 KE
-736 NFENVAEVLQMQ
+736 FEEILGYINTNEIDQ
-748 KAKEKKL
+748 L
-755 KYRRKRHVVKKP
+755 KGYDGYVK
-767 QAL
+767 

>member
-1 MSKNKYW
+1 MSKKYW

-35 RAIARMNKDIEVWYN
+35 RAISRLNKDIEVWYN

-73 EFKWTLDEYIKYG
+73 EFKWTLDEYIKHG

-221 AEKMKA
+221 AEKMKV

-306 YFDDMEGERSA
+306 YFDDMDGERAA
-317 RNEKTGETEYVPAD
+317 RNETTGETEYVPAD
-331 ITYKDWKEKYLDNNS
+331 ITYKDWKEKYISKNPFEKTEKSDIIKEIRENSTILKNLELNKVEFKKVEKLSRELEDYEIVMRLAGGDETNGSCSSVALAYVGNRNGMDVLD
-346 ELTDKPKKT
+346 
-355 SKKQKTLDDIN
+355 
-366 SIEEMEEFTKSQN
+366 FRGGKSQM
-379 WFYKNDSFN
+379 FFSDRKNI
-388 SNELLSYEGME
+388 
-399 LEAAKSVHKTY
+399 LEIA
-410 EKVFERYPQMKGR
+410 QMKGVKSLIVENSNDFR
-423 LAAFNTHKLKDP
+423 AIKELLDFITEDEKEYYLGIGRHAAIVKRELDRYYYLELQDKIDNGYQILTDIVLKNRFGCQKSHTVYGIKLKP
-435 KHFANCNI
+435 KN
-443 GTGQGGITFNKIY
+443 
-456 YGNLEKFKKQVAK
+456 V
-469 LVERGYFPEGT
+469 
-480 TWEGITMHEIGHAVD
+480 
-495 DFLSFNAKVFG
+495 
-506 EPPNKK
+506 
-512 IASNLV
+512 
-518 SSKIRPKIFR
+518 IF
-528 KLKLQIGDI
+528 
-537 AEKLSDYATTD
+537 
-548 AQETFAEAFSE
+548 
-559 FMTSPKPRELANE
+559 
-572 YGKTID
+572 
-578 EMFSKIEVE
+578 
-587 DSFKGLS
+587 
-594 SGNKTVVLE
+594 
-603 KDVRYRKLGNIKN
+603 
-616 TGYNNPVD
+616 
-624 LLRKYEQ
+624 
-631 KIVKNTYESAMVIT
+631 
-645 ESGEIYVAKGDASS
+645 
-659 ISLHKMNIPYKNSY
+659 
-673 FTHNHPEGLHEWGL
+673 
-687 SNDDFT
+687 
-693 FFTNYEL
+693 
-700 RYMAAIDEKYIH
+700 
-712 ELSRNLFEMKDIDLN
+712 DIDSLKDN
-727 MDPRKLENV
+727 KE
-736 NFENVAEVLQMQ
+736 FEEILGYINTNEIDQ
-748 KAKEKKL
+748 L
-755 KYRRKRHVVKKP
+755 KGYDGYVK
-767 QAL
+767 

>member
-1 MSKNKYW
+1 MSKKYW

-35 RAIARMNKDIEVWYN
+35 RAIARINKDIEVWYN
-50 RIAKNNDVSLAEAKK
+50 RIAKNNDVSLYEAKK

-73 EFKWTLDEYIKYG
+73 EFRWTLDEYIKHG
-86 KENGIDKNWNKELE
+86 KENGIDKNWSKELE

-221 AEKMKA
+221 AEKMKV

-306 YFDDMEGERSA
+306 YFDDMDGERAA
-317 RNEKTGETEYVPAD
+317 RNETTGETEYVPAD
-331 ITYKDWKEKYLDNNS
+331 ITYKDWKEKYISKNPFEKTEKSDIIKEIRENS
-346 ELTDKPKKT
+346 TILKNLELNKVEYKKVG
-355 SKKQKTLDDIN
+355 KLN
-366 SIEEMEEFTKSQN
+366 R
-379 WFYKNDSFN
+379 
-388 SNELLSYEGME
+388 E
-399 LEAAKSVHKTY
+399 LEDYEIIMRLAGGDETNGSCSSVALAYAGNRNGIDVLDFRGGNSQMFFSNRKNILDIA
-410 EKVFERYPQMKGR
+410 QMKGVKSLIVENSNDFR
-423 LAAFNTHKLKDP
+423 AIKELLDFITEEEKEYYLGVGTHAAIVKRELNKYYYLELQDAFNNGYQILTDGVLKNRFGCQKSHTVYGIKLKP
-435 KHFANCNI
+435 KN
-443 GTGQGGITFNKIY
+443 
-456 YGNLEKFKKQVAK
+456 V
-469 LVERGYFPEGT
+469 
-480 TWEGITMHEIGHAVD
+480 
-495 DFLSFNAKVFG
+495 
-506 EPPNKK
+506 
-512 IASNLV
+512 
-518 SSKIRPKIFR
+518 IF
-528 KLKLQIGDI
+528 
-537 AEKLSDYATTD
+537 
-548 AQETFAEAFSE
+548 
-559 FMTSPKPRELANE
+559 
-572 YGKTID
+572 
-578 EMFSKIEVE
+578 
-587 DSFKGLS
+587 
-594 SGNKTVVLE
+594 
-603 KDVRYRKLGNIKN
+603 
-616 TGYNNPVD
+616 
-624 LLRKYEQ
+624 
-631 KIVKNTYESAMVIT
+631 
-645 ESGEIYVAKGDASS
+645 
-659 ISLHKMNIPYKNSY
+659 
-673 FTHNHPEGLHEWGL
+673 
-687 SNDDFT
+687 
-693 FFTNYEL
+693 
-700 RYMAAIDEKYIH
+700 
-712 ELSRNLFEMKDIDLN
+712 DIDSLKDN
-727 MDPRKLENV
+727 KE
-736 NFENVAEVLQMQ
+736 FEEILGYINTNEIDQ
-748 KAKEKKL
+748 L
-755 KYRRKRHVVKKP
+755 KGYDGYVK
-767 QAL
+767 

>member
-1 MSKNKYW
+1 MSKKYW

-35 RAIARMNKDIEVWYN
+35 RAIVRINKDIEVWYN

-86 KENGIDKNWNKELE
+86 EENGIKKDWSRQLE

-221 AEKMKA
+221 AEKMKV

-285 DYEVGVTANPFHVRC
+285 DYEVGVTANPFHVGC

-306 YFDDMEGERSA
+306 YFDDMEGERAA
-317 RNEKTGETEYVPAD
+317 RNEATGETEYVPAN
-331 ITYKDWKEKYLDNNS
+331 ITYKDWKEKYISKNPVEKTEKSGIIKEIRENSTILKNLELNKVEFKKVEKLSRELEDYEIVMRLAGGDETNGSCSSVALAYVGNRNGMDVLD
-346 ELTDKPKKT
+346 
-355 SKKQKTLDDIN
+355 
-366 SIEEMEEFTKSQN
+366 FRGGKSQM
-379 WFYKNDSFN
+379 FFSDRKNI
-388 SNELLSYEGME
+388 
-399 LEAAKSVHKTY
+399 LEIA
-410 EKVFERYPQMKGR
+410 QMKGVKSLIVENSNDFR
-423 LAAFNTHKLKDP
+423 AIKELLDFITEDEKEYYLGIGRHAAIVKRELDRYYYLELQDKIDNGYQILTDIVLKNRFGCQKSHTVYGIKLKP
-435 KHFANCNI
+435 KN
-443 GTGQGGITFNKIY
+443 
-456 YGNLEKFKKQVAK
+456 V
-469 LVERGYFPEGT
+469 
-480 TWEGITMHEIGHAVD
+480 
-495 DFLSFNAKVFG
+495 
-506 EPPNKK
+506 
-512 IASNLV
+512 
-518 SSKIRPKIFR
+518 IF
-528 KLKLQIGDI
+528 
-537 AEKLSDYATTD
+537 
-548 AQETFAEAFSE
+548 
-559 FMTSPKPRELANE
+559 
-572 YGKTID
+572 
-578 EMFSKIEVE
+578 
-587 DSFKGLS
+587 
-594 SGNKTVVLE
+594 
-603 KDVRYRKLGNIKN
+603 
-616 TGYNNPVD
+616 
-624 LLRKYEQ
+624 
-631 KIVKNTYESAMVIT
+631 
-645 ESGEIYVAKGDASS
+645 
-659 ISLHKMNIPYKNSY
+659 
-673 FTHNHPEGLHEWGL
+673 
-687 SNDDFT
+687 
-693 FFTNYEL
+693 
-700 RYMAAIDEKYIH
+700 
-712 ELSRNLFEMKDIDLN
+712 DIDSLKDN
-727 MDPRKLENV
+727 KE
-736 NFENVAEVLQMQ
+736 FEEILGYINTNEIDQ
-748 KAKEKKL
+748 L
-755 KYRRKRHVVKKP
+755 KGYDGYVK
-767 QAL
+767 

>member
-16 ERLNKI
+16 ERLNKT

-86 KENGIDKNWNKELE
+86 EENGIKKDWSRQLE
-100 NASARVHIE
+100 NASVRVHIE

-186 DRIWEDKDKLIN
+186 DRIWENKDKLIN
-198 TLHTEMTQAFIRGDS
+198 NLHTEMTQAFIRGDS

-221 AEKMKA
+221 AEKMKV

-306 YFDDMEGERSA
+306 YFDDMQGERAA
-317 RNEKTGETEYVPAD
+317 RNETTGETEYVPAD
-331 ITYKDWKEKYLDNNS
+331 MKYSEWKEKYVSNNS
-346 ELTDKPKKT
+346 EKVLQKSDK
-355 SKKQKTLDDIN
+355 
-366 SIEEMEEFTKSQN
+366 
-379 WFYKNDSFN
+379 
-388 SNELLSYEGME
+388 EG
-399 LEAAKSVHKTY
+399 
-410 EKVFERYPQMKGR
+410 
-423 LAAFNTHKLKDP
+423 
-435 KHFANCNI
+435 I
-443 GTGQGGITFNKIY
+443 ITIQENNPRDVKMI
-456 YGNLEKFKKQVAK
+456 NLETQEIKVEKGDFKDWIFDWYKQSRKSDV
-469 LVERGYFPEGT
+469 
-480 TWEGITMHEIGHAVD
+480 
-495 DFLSFNAKVFG
+495 
-506 EPPNKK
+506 
-512 IASNLV
+512 
-518 SSKIRPKIFR
+518 IRA
-528 KLKLQIGDI
+528 LK
-537 AEKLSDYATTD
+537 
-548 AQETFAEAFSE
+548 
-559 FMTSPKPRELANE
+559 
-572 YGKTID
+572 
-578 EMFSKIEVE
+578 
-587 DSFKGLS
+587 
-594 SGNKTVVLE
+594 
-603 KDVRYRKLGNIKN
+603 
-616 TGYNNPVD
+616 
-624 LLRKYEQ
+624 
-631 KIVKNTYESAMVIT
+631 VKNTSEVIGLIGFTNEESNKA
-645 ESGEIYVAKGDASS
+645 IYVDLIEASPANNPKNKIFKGKKEYYGIGGRLLVEAIKESYEKGYGGFIYFDAKTEL
-659 ISLHKMNIPYKNSY
+659 IEYYKKEFGARLIGSQ
-673 FTHNHPEGLHEWGL
+673 
-687 SNDDFT
+687 
-693 FFTNYEL
+693 
-700 RYMAAIDEKYIH
+700 RMAIFEK
-712 ELSRNLFEMKDIDLN
+712 E
-727 MDPRKLENV
+727 
-736 NFENVAEVLQMQ
+736 AEVLY
-748 KAKEKKL
+748 EK
-755 KYRRKRHVVKKP
+755 YNGKR
-767 QAL
+767 

>member
-1 MSKNKYW
+1 MSKKYW

-35 RAIARMNKDIEVWYN
+35 RAIVRINKDIEVWYN

-86 KENGIDKNWNKELE
+86 EENGIKKDWSRQLE

-186 DRIWEDKDKLIN
+186 DRIWGDKDKLIN

-221 AEKMKA
+221 AEKMKV

-241 AYSSRARLKSYQDLG
+241 AYSSKARFKSFQDLG

-306 YFDDMEGERSA
+306 YFDDMEGERAA
-317 RNEKTGETEYVPAD
+317 RNETTGETEYVPANMK
-331 ITYKDWKEKYLDNNS
+331 YSEWKEKYLSNKSEKVLQNDTKMSTMESGIVDKILEAVKIGNSDARKEIAEELLKANGLNNVPVNVKKINQRGSCEFEIDRDRNTMKLKTFNLQVDDDRDIRYQMKTMLHEMYHAKMDGLKTDVEKLGKTNFLLIEETFTESTAHYLIKELGISDNLMPSYPGYLTETLPKLKMLKEFKNCKTIEDFGEIMFDYRIGNKKTAEWTEMYNTLDGLYFNKS
-346 ELTDKPKKT
+346 EYAKRYFEYIENNLSTITDKIIENTPVWENRKEEIKKT
-355 SKKQKTLDDIN
+355 
-366 SIEEMEEFTKSQN
+366 
-379 WFYKNDSFN
+379 
-388 SNELLSYEGME
+388 
-399 LEAAKSVHKTY
+399 V
-410 EKVFERYPQMKGR
+410 
-423 LAAFNTHKLKDP
+423 
-435 KHFANCNI
+435 
-443 GTGQGGITFNKIY
+443 
-456 YGNLEKFKKQVAK
+456 
-469 LVERGYFPEGT
+469 RG
-480 TWEGITMHEIGHAVD
+480 W
-495 DFLSFNAKVFG
+495 
-506 EPPNKK
+506 
-512 IASNLV
+512 
-518 SSKIRPKIFR
+518 
-528 KLKLQIGDI
+528 
-537 AEKLSDYATTD
+537 
-548 AQETFAEAFSE
+548 
-559 FMTSPKPRELANE
+559 
-572 YGKTID
+572 
-578 EMFSKIEVE
+578 
-587 DSFKGLS
+587 
-594 SGNKTVVLE
+594 
-603 KDVRYRKLGNIKN
+603 IKN
-616 TGYNNPVD
+616 GKIPSQ
-624 LLRKYEQ
+624 EQ
-631 KIVKNTYESAMVIT
+631 
-645 ESGEIYVAKGDASS
+645 
-659 ISLHKMNIPYKNSY
+659 
-673 FTHNHPEGLHEWGL
+673 
-687 SNDDFT
+687 
-693 FFTNYEL
+693 
-700 RYMAAIDEKYIH
+700 
-712 ELSRNLFEMKDIDLN
+712 
-727 MDPRKLENV
+727 
-736 NFENVAEVLQMQ
+736 
-748 KAKEKKL
+748 EKKYVENILIAAMRL
-755 KYRRKRHVVKKP
+755 KGVE
-767 QAL
+767 

>member
-1 MSKNKYW
+1 MSKKYW

-22 AGDEF
+22 ATDEF

-73 EFKWTLDEYIKYG
+73 EFRWTLDEYIKHG

-221 AEKMKA
+221 AEKMKV

-241 AYSSRARLKSYQDLG
+241 AYSSIARFKSYQDLG

-306 YFDDMEGERSA
+306 YFDDMEGERAA
-317 RNEKTGETEYVPAD
+317 RNETTGETEYVPAD
-331 ITYKDWKEKYLDNNS
+331 MKYSEWKEKYLNN
-346 ELTDKPKKT
+346 
-355 SKKQKTLDDIN
+355 
-366 SIEEMEEFTKSQN
+366 
-379 WFYKNDSFN
+379 
-388 SNELLSYEGME
+388 
-399 LEAAKSVHKTY
+399 
-410 EKVFERYPQMKGR
+410 
-423 LAAFNTHKLKDP
+423 
-435 KHFANCNI
+435 
-443 GTGQGGITFNKIY
+443 
-456 YGNLEKFKKQVAK
+456 
-469 LVERGYFPEGT
+469 
-480 TWEGITMHEIGHAVD
+480 
-495 DFLSFNAKVFG
+495 
-506 EPPNKK
+506 
-512 IASNLV
+512 
-518 SSKIRPKIFR
+518 
-528 KLKLQIGDI
+528 
-537 AEKLSDYATTD
+537 
-548 AQETFAEAFSE
+548 
-559 FMTSPKPRELANE
+559 
-572 YGKTID
+572 
-578 EMFSKIEVE
+578 
-587 DSFKGLS
+587 S
-594 SGNKTVVLE
+594 SGNRTIILGE
-603 KDVRYRKLGNIKN
+603 DIRYRKLGNIEN
-616 TGYNNPVD
+616 TGYNSPVD

-631 KIVKNTYESAMVIT
+631 KIVRDTYESAMVVT
-645 ESGEIYVAKGDASS
+645 KNGDIYIAKGDRSS
-659 ISLHKMNIPYKNSY
+659 ISLHKMDMPYEGSY
-673 FTHNHPEGLHEWGL
+673 LTHNHPKGLHEWGF

-693 FFTNYEL
+693 FFTNYKL
-700 RYMAAIDEKYIH
+700 KYMAAIDEKYIH
-712 ELSRNLFEMKDIDLN
+712 ELSEGLFEMKDIDLDI
-727 MDPRKLENV
+727 DPRKLENL
-736 NFENVAEVLQMQ
+736 NFENVAEIFQVQ
-748 KAKEKKL
+748 KAKDKKL
-755 KYRRKRHVVKKP
+755 KYRRKRHAIKKS
-767 QAL
+767 

>member
-1 MSKNKYW
+1 MSKNNYW

-35 RAIARMNKDIEVWYN
+35 RAISRMNKDIEVWYN

-73 EFKWTLDEYIKYG
+73 EFKWTLDEYIKHG
-86 KENGIDKNWNKELE
+86 EENGIKKDWSRQLE

-221 AEKMKA
+221 AEKMKV

-256 VEKYEIVAT
+256 IEKYEIVAT

-275 DMDGKVFDLK
+275 DMDGKIFDLK

-306 YFDDMEGERSA
+306 YFDDMEGERAA
-317 RNEKTGETEYVPAD
+317 RNETTGETEYVPAD
-331 ITYKDWKEKYLDNNS
+331 MKYSDWKEKYVSNNS
-346 ELTDKPKKT
+346 EKVLQNDIKMSTMESGIIDKILETVKTGNSDARKEIAEDLLKANELNVPVNVGKIQSRGFCGIGIKNDTMEILSYNLQLDDDRDIRYQIKTMVHEIYHAKMNGLKTDFRTLGKYEFLMIEETFTEATAHYLIKGIGISDNLMPAYPGYLTETLPKLKMLKEFKDCKTIEDFGEIMFDYRFGNKKTAEWSKVYNTLDSLHFDKSEYAKKYFDYINDNLDTVTDKV
-355 SKKQKTLDDIN
+355 
-366 SIEEMEEFTKSQN
+366 IENTPIWKNRKEE
-379 WFYKNDSFN
+379 
-388 SNELLSYEGME
+388 
-399 LEAAKSVHKTY
+399 
-410 EKVFERYPQMKGR
+410 
-423 LAAFNTHKLKDP
+423 
-435 KHFANCNI
+435 I
-443 GTGQGGITFNKIY
+443 
-456 YGNLEKFKKQVAK
+456 
-469 LVERGYFPEGT
+469 
-480 TWEGITMHEIGHAVD
+480 
-495 DFLSFNAKVFG
+495 
-506 EPPNKK
+506 KK
-512 IASNLV
+512 IA
-518 SSKIRPKIFR
+518 
-528 KLKLQIGDI
+528 
-537 AEKLSDYATTD
+537 
-548 AQETFAEAFSE
+548 
-559 FMTSPKPRELANE
+559 RE
-572 YGKTID
+572 
-578 EMFSKIEVE
+578 
-587 DSFKGLS
+587 
-594 SGNKTVVLE
+594 
-603 KDVRYRKLGNIKN
+603 
-616 TGYNNPVD
+616 
-624 LLRKYEQ
+624 
-631 KIVKNTYESAMVIT
+631 
-645 ESGEIYVAKGDASS
+645 
-659 ISLHKMNIPYKNSY
+659 
-673 FTHNHPEGLHEWGL
+673 W
-687 SNDDFT
+687 
-693 FFTNYEL
+693 
-700 RYMAAIDEKYIH
+700 
-712 ELSRNLFEMKDIDLN
+712 
-727 MDPRKLENV
+727 
-736 NFENVAEVLQMQ
+736 
-748 KAKEKKL
+748 
-755 KYRRKRHVVKKP
+755 VKKGKIP
-767 QAL
+767 SREQEKIYIENILMASMRLKGVE

>member
-1 MSKNKYW
+1 MSKKYW

-221 AEKMKA
+221 AEKMKV

-241 AYSSRARLKSYQDLG
+241 AYSSKARLKSYQDLG

-275 DMDGKVFDLK
+275 DMDGKVFELK

-306 YFDDMEGERSA
+306 YFDDMEGERAA
-317 RNEKTGETEYVPAD
+317 RNETTGETEYVPAD
-331 ITYKDWKEKYLDNNS
+331 ITYKDWKEKYISKNPFEKTEKSDIIKEIRENS
-346 ELTDKPKKT
+346 TILKNLELNKVEYKKVG
-355 SKKQKTLDDIN
+355 KLN
-366 SIEEMEEFTKSQN
+366 R
-379 WFYKNDSFN
+379 
-388 SNELLSYEGME
+388 E
-399 LEAAKSVHKTY
+399 LEDYEIIMRLAGGDETNGSCSSVALAYAGNRNGMDVLDFRGGNSQMFFSNRKNILDIA
-410 EKVFERYPQMKGR
+410 QMKGVKSLIVENSNDFR
-423 LAAFNTHKLKDP
+423 AIKELLDFITEEEKEYYLGVGTHAAIVKRELNKYYYLELQDAFNNGYQILTDGILKNRFGCQKSHTVYGIKLKP
-435 KHFANCNI
+435 KNVI
-443 GTGQGGITFNKIY
+443 IEIDSLKDNKEFEEILGY
-456 YGNLEKFKKQVAK
+456 INTNEIDQVKGYDGYAK
-469 LVERGYFPEGT
+469 
-480 TWEGITMHEIGHAVD
+480 
-495 DFLSFNAKVFG
+495 
-506 EPPNKK
+506 
-512 IASNLV
+512 
-518 SSKIRPKIFR
+518 
-528 KLKLQIGDI
+528 
-537 AEKLSDYATTD
+537 
-548 AQETFAEAFSE
+548 
-559 FMTSPKPRELANE
+559 
-572 YGKTID
+572 
-578 EMFSKIEVE
+578 
-587 DSFKGLS
+587 
-594 SGNKTVVLE
+594 
-603 KDVRYRKLGNIKN
+603 
-616 TGYNNPVD
+616 
-624 LLRKYEQ
+624 
-631 KIVKNTYESAMVIT
+631 
-645 ESGEIYVAKGDASS
+645 
-659 ISLHKMNIPYKNSY
+659 
-673 FTHNHPEGLHEWGL
+673 
-687 SNDDFT
+687 
-693 FFTNYEL
+693 
-700 RYMAAIDEKYIH
+700 
-712 ELSRNLFEMKDIDLN
+712 
-727 MDPRKLENV
+727 
-736 NFENVAEVLQMQ
+736 
-748 KAKEKKL
+748 
-755 KYRRKRHVVKKP
+755 
-767 QAL
+767 

>member
-1 MSKNKYW
+1 MSKKYW

-86 KENGIDKNWNKELE
+86 EENGIKKDWSRQLE

-186 DRIWEDKDKLIN
+186 DRIWGDKDKLIN

-221 AEKMKA
+221 AEKMKV

-306 YFDDMEGERSA
+306 YFDDMEGERAA
-317 RNEKTGETEYVPAD
+317 RNEVTGETEYVPAD
-331 ITYKDWKEKYLDNNS
+331 ITYKDWKEKYISKNPVEKTEKSGIIKEIRENSTILKNLELNKVEFKKVEKLSRELEDYEIVMRLAGGDETNGSCSSVALAYVGNRNGMDVLD
-346 ELTDKPKKT
+346 
-355 SKKQKTLDDIN
+355 
-366 SIEEMEEFTKSQN
+366 FRGGKSQM
-379 WFYKNDSFN
+379 FFSDRKNI
-388 SNELLSYEGME
+388 
-399 LEAAKSVHKTY
+399 LEIA
-410 EKVFERYPQMKGR
+410 QMKGVKSLIVENSNDFR
-423 LAAFNTHKLKDP
+423 AIKELLDFITEDEKEYYLGIGRHAAIVKRELDRYYYLELQDKIDNGYQILTDIVLKNRFGCQKSHTVYGIKLKP
-435 KHFANCNI
+435 KN
-443 GTGQGGITFNKIY
+443 
-456 YGNLEKFKKQVAK
+456 V
-469 LVERGYFPEGT
+469 
-480 TWEGITMHEIGHAVD
+480 
-495 DFLSFNAKVFG
+495 
-506 EPPNKK
+506 
-512 IASNLV
+512 
-518 SSKIRPKIFR
+518 IF
-528 KLKLQIGDI
+528 
-537 AEKLSDYATTD
+537 
-548 AQETFAEAFSE
+548 
-559 FMTSPKPRELANE
+559 
-572 YGKTID
+572 
-578 EMFSKIEVE
+578 
-587 DSFKGLS
+587 
-594 SGNKTVVLE
+594 
-603 KDVRYRKLGNIKN
+603 
-616 TGYNNPVD
+616 
-624 LLRKYEQ
+624 
-631 KIVKNTYESAMVIT
+631 
-645 ESGEIYVAKGDASS
+645 
-659 ISLHKMNIPYKNSY
+659 
-673 FTHNHPEGLHEWGL
+673 
-687 SNDDFT
+687 
-693 FFTNYEL
+693 
-700 RYMAAIDEKYIH
+700 
-712 ELSRNLFEMKDIDLN
+712 DIDSLKDN
-727 MDPRKLENV
+727 KE
-736 NFENVAEVLQMQ
+736 FEEILGYINTNEIDQ
-748 KAKEKKL
+748 L
-755 KYRRKRHVVKKP
+755 KGYDGYVK
-767 QAL
+767 

>member
-1 MSKNKYW
+1 MSKNNYW

-35 RAIARMNKDIEVWYN
+35 RAISRLNKDIEVWYN

-73 EFKWTLDEYIKYG
+73 EFRWTLDEYIKHG

-119 GEIEKLYNGRES
+119 GEVEKLYNGRES

-221 AEKMKA
+221 AEKMKV

-241 AYSSRARLKSYQDLG
+241 AYSSKARLKSYQDLG

-306 YFDDMEGERSA
+306 YFDDMQGERAA
-317 RNEKTGETEYVPAD
+317 RNETTGETEYVPAD
-331 ITYKDWKEKYLDNNS
+331 MKYSEWKEKYISKNS
-346 ELTDKPKKT
+346 FEKTEKSGIIKEIRKNSTILKNLELNKVEYKKVG
-355 SKKQKTLDDIN
+355 KLN
-366 SIEEMEEFTKSQN
+366 R
-379 WFYKNDSFN
+379 
-388 SNELLSYEGME
+388 E
-399 LEAAKSVHKTY
+399 LEDYEIVMRLAGGDETNGSCSSVALAYIGNRNGMDVLDFRGGNSQMFFSNRKNILDIA
-410 EKVFERYPQMKGR
+410 QMKGVKSLIVENSNDFR
-423 LAAFNTHKLKDP
+423 AIKELLDFITEEEKEYYLGVGTHAAIVKRELNRYYYLELQDAFNNGYQILTDGVLKNRFGCQKSHTVYGIKLKP
-435 KHFANCNI
+435 KNVI
-443 GTGQGGITFNKIY
+443 IEIDSLKDNKEFEEILGY
-456 YGNLEKFKKQVAK
+456 INTNEIDQVKGYDGYAK
-469 LVERGYFPEGT
+469 
-480 TWEGITMHEIGHAVD
+480 
-495 DFLSFNAKVFG
+495 
-506 EPPNKK
+506 
-512 IASNLV
+512 
-518 SSKIRPKIFR
+518 
-528 KLKLQIGDI
+528 
-537 AEKLSDYATTD
+537 
-548 AQETFAEAFSE
+548 
-559 FMTSPKPRELANE
+559 
-572 YGKTID
+572 
-578 EMFSKIEVE
+578 
-587 DSFKGLS
+587 
-594 SGNKTVVLE
+594 
-603 KDVRYRKLGNIKN
+603 
-616 TGYNNPVD
+616 
-624 LLRKYEQ
+624 
-631 KIVKNTYESAMVIT
+631 
-645 ESGEIYVAKGDASS
+645 
-659 ISLHKMNIPYKNSY
+659 
-673 FTHNHPEGLHEWGL
+673 
-687 SNDDFT
+687 
-693 FFTNYEL
+693 
-700 RYMAAIDEKYIH
+700 
-712 ELSRNLFEMKDIDLN
+712 
-727 MDPRKLENV
+727 
-736 NFENVAEVLQMQ
+736 
-748 KAKEKKL
+748 
-755 KYRRKRHVVKKP
+755 
-767 QAL
+767 

>member
-1 MSKNKYW
+1 MSKKYW

-35 RAIARMNKDIEVWYN
+35 RAISRLNKDIEVWYN

-131 GFESYLKNLYKDQ
+131 EFESYLKNLYKDQ

-221 AEKMKA
+221 AEKMKV

-306 YFDDMEGERSA
+306 YFDETEGERAA
-317 RNEKTGETEYVPAD
+317 RNEVTGETEYVPANMK
-331 ITYKDWKEKYLDNNS
+331 YSEWKEKYLSNKSEKVLQNDIKMSTMESGIVDKILEAVKIGNSDARKEIAEELLKANGLDNVPVNVKKINQRGSCEFEIDRDRNTMKLKTFNLQVDDDRDIRYQMKTMLHEMYHAKMDGLKTDVEKLGKTNFLLIEETFTESTAHYLIKELGISDNLMPSYPGYLTETLPKLKMLKEFKNCKTIEDFGEIMFDYRIGNKKTAEWTEMYNTLDGLYFNKS
-346 ELTDKPKKT
+346 EYAKRYFEYIENNLSTITDKIIENTPVWENRKEEIKKT
-355 SKKQKTLDDIN
+355 
-366 SIEEMEEFTKSQN
+366 
-379 WFYKNDSFN
+379 
-388 SNELLSYEGME
+388 
-399 LEAAKSVHKTY
+399 V
-410 EKVFERYPQMKGR
+410 
-423 LAAFNTHKLKDP
+423 
-435 KHFANCNI
+435 
-443 GTGQGGITFNKIY
+443 
-456 YGNLEKFKKQVAK
+456 
-469 LVERGYFPEGT
+469 RG
-480 TWEGITMHEIGHAVD
+480 W
-495 DFLSFNAKVFG
+495 
-506 EPPNKK
+506 
-512 IASNLV
+512 
-518 SSKIRPKIFR
+518 
-528 KLKLQIGDI
+528 
-537 AEKLSDYATTD
+537 
-548 AQETFAEAFSE
+548 
-559 FMTSPKPRELANE
+559 
-572 YGKTID
+572 
-578 EMFSKIEVE
+578 
-587 DSFKGLS
+587 
-594 SGNKTVVLE
+594 
-603 KDVRYRKLGNIKN
+603 IKN
-616 TGYNNPVD
+616 GKIPSQ
-624 LLRKYEQ
+624 EQ
-631 KIVKNTYESAMVIT
+631 
-645 ESGEIYVAKGDASS
+645 
-659 ISLHKMNIPYKNSY
+659 
-673 FTHNHPEGLHEWGL
+673 
-687 SNDDFT
+687 
-693 FFTNYEL
+693 
-700 RYMAAIDEKYIH
+700 
-712 ELSRNLFEMKDIDLN
+712 
-727 MDPRKLENV
+727 
-736 NFENVAEVLQMQ
+736 
-748 KAKEKKL
+748 EKKYVENILIAAMRL
-755 KYRRKRHVVKKP
+755 KGVE
-767 QAL
+767 

>member
-1 MSKNKYW
+1 MSKNNYW

-35 RAIARMNKDIEVWYN
+35 RAISRMNKDIEVWYN
-50 RIAKNNDVSLAEAKK
+50 RIVKNNDVSLAEAKK

-73 EFKWTLDEYIKYG
+73 EFRWTLDEYIKYG
-86 KENGIDKNWNKELE
+86 EENGIKKDWSKELE

-221 AEKMKA
+221 AEKMKV

-306 YFDDMEGERSA
+306 YFDDMEGERAS
-317 RNEKTGETEYVPAD
+317 RNEKTGETEYIPAD
-331 ITYKDWKEKYLDNNS
+331 ITYKDWKEKYVSNNS
-346 ELTDKPKKT
+346 EKVLQNDTKMSTMESGIIDKILETVKTENSDARKEIAEDLLKANGLNVPVNVGKMQSRGFCGIGIKNDTMEILSYNLQLDDDRDIRYQIKTMVHEIYHAKMNGLKTDFMTLGKYEFLMIEETFTESTAHYLIRELGIADNLMPAYSGYLTETLPKLKMLKEFKDCKTIEDFGEIMFDYRFGNKKTAEWTKIYNTLDSLHFDKSEYAKKYFDYINDNLDTVTDKVIENTPIWKNRKEEIKKIT
-355 SKKQKTLDDIN
+355 REWVKKGKIPSREQ
-366 SIEEMEEFTKSQN
+366 E
-379 WFYKNDSFN
+379 
-388 SNELLSYEGME
+388 
-399 LEAAKSVHKTY
+399 
-410 EKVFERYPQMKGR
+410 
-423 LAAFNTHKLKDP
+423 
-435 KHFANCNI
+435 
-443 GTGQGGITFNKIY
+443 KIY
-456 YGNLEKFKKQVAK
+456 IENILMASMRLKG
-469 LVERGYFPEGT
+469 VE
-480 TWEGITMHEIGHAVD
+480 
-495 DFLSFNAKVFG
+495 
-506 EPPNKK
+506 
-512 IASNLV
+512 
-518 SSKIRPKIFR
+518 
-528 KLKLQIGDI
+528 
-537 AEKLSDYATTD
+537 
-548 AQETFAEAFSE
+548 
-559 FMTSPKPRELANE
+559 
-572 YGKTID
+572 
-578 EMFSKIEVE
+578 
-587 DSFKGLS
+587 
-594 SGNKTVVLE
+594 
-603 KDVRYRKLGNIKN
+603 
-616 TGYNNPVD
+616 
-624 LLRKYEQ
+624 
-631 KIVKNTYESAMVIT
+631 
-645 ESGEIYVAKGDASS
+645 
-659 ISLHKMNIPYKNSY
+659 
-673 FTHNHPEGLHEWGL
+673 
-687 SNDDFT
+687 
-693 FFTNYEL
+693 
-700 RYMAAIDEKYIH
+700 
-712 ELSRNLFEMKDIDLN
+712 
-727 MDPRKLENV
+727 
-736 NFENVAEVLQMQ
+736 
-748 KAKEKKL
+748 
-755 KYRRKRHVVKKP
+755 
-767 QAL
+767 